1 MAITYNSPIG
11 TTFEPLDITKSLF
24 SSAKNATRNVLES
37 VGLDPTYMQEPLPDG
52 MTLRAADVEENTSTG
67 LTLRKVEYPVT
78 EGAELIPDYVNGIAE
93 SMVKRKKALKG
104 TIESYESGDSNILTG
119 NLATAATGI
128 GMGVDILAETGT
140 LALKGLSIIIP
151 DSIEEPVKDAMK
163 TAFKFMGETAVGQE
177 GLKALKKGV
186 GHWKRFENKYPEYA
200 KIIGGGV
207 NLGLLFT
214 PLGKKKTD
222 LEPRTTNTYTGT
234 YVLGTLEEAAE
245 KQIATTARKRV
256 DNLLQPDKT
265 TDRIKDIKN
274 ISRTGKNLGDKRG
287 ILGLQRIQENEFEL
301 FRNNLVANIGGVKGK
316 DTIVNTANAVRVH
329 NKKKAQ
335 TLMDDLDNTNI
346 SWNFPQGT
354 QKELRARVDELLK
367 DKNYIKA
374 NPNTNALVEGTL
386 ETAFREI
393 AKLDKTPAGLLRARQ
408 KFDEIIKKQ
417 LSDSAFDP
425 TTMNPTNDAANAVRK
440 AINDLVDSRVSST
453 NVKVKQSLKEQHAL
467 WNAQN
472 ILDIKAVKEG
482 NNRISQIFQNLSPIV
497 DGQLALNRT
506 IAVFGG
512 MSAFSAV
519 QFLALP
525 IAGVGIAYGAGLAL
539 TSGVL
544 SLSGKRALG
553 SILSN
558 IDKGLR
564 ISSNENMLRQLK
576 LDRAY
581 IIDLMKQPLTKEDES
596 FAVN

>member
-1 MAITYNSPIG
+1 MAEL
-11 TTFEPLDITKSLF
+11 TFNPLFDYKGI
-24 SSAKNATRNVLES
+24 ARNALEGI
-37 VGLDPTYMQEPLPDG
+37 GLDPTYLQEPLPPG
-52 MTLRAADVEENTSTG
+52 MSLGDEIIADDTPVQGISLGEEITYQAS
-67 LTLRKVEYPVT
+67 

-140 LALKGLSIIIP
+140 LALQGLAILIP
-151 DSIEEPVKDAMK
+151 PSIEEPVKDAMK

-301 FRNNLVANIGGVKGK
+301 FRNNLVANIGGVIGK

-374 NPNTNALVEGTL
+374 NPNTSALVEGTL

>member
-1 MAITYNSPIG
+1 MAEL
-11 TTFEPLDITKSLF
+11 TFNPLFDYKGI
-24 SSAKNATRNVLES
+24 ARNALEGI
-37 VGLDPTYMQEPLPDG
+37 GLDPTYLQEPLPPG
-52 MTLRAADVEENTSTG
+52 MSLGDEIIADDTPVQGISLGEEITYQAS
-67 LTLRKVEYPVT
+67 

-234 YVLGTLEEAAE
+234 YVVGSLEEAAE